1 MSRLLQTK
9 ITLLFSCHP
18 SYQTELRVQN
28 YLQETQEC
36 KAPSS
41 FTNAVSLGDEGARVT
56 TWVDWTTLKEP
67 SPDLL
72 TLEAKSCGANNHK
85 SSSQHFNTRPI
96 AGEKKETDF
105 VWNSGHKRKCRLHKP
120 GFCHFLD
127 HSREYL
133 SLVVMPKCLL
143 LEVPTELWTCSERE
157 REREMGERRE
167 VFFSTC
173 ARMWHV

>member
-28 YLQETQEC
+28 YPQEIQEC

-96 AGEKKETDF
+96 AGEKRRLIL
-105 VWNSGHKRKCRLHKP
+105 SGILATSVNAGHTNQV
-120 GFCHFLD
+120 
-127 HSREYL
+127 SAI
-133 SLVVMPKCLL
+133 SLTTVESISPLL
-143 LEVPTELWTCSERE
+143 
-157 REREMGERRE
+157 
-167 VFFSTC
+167 
-173 ARMWHV
+173 